1 MKDARQGLHSLI
13 EIQGCLHNLVDLLEL
28 NEHSPAQVQTF
39 HSSTTAQSHG
49 DIYKLSFKTSLLRN
63 DSGGHFEGLAL
74 LQHRPTHTRIL
85 GRNGHYGFPVPPALL
100 HTDSPAAYRVGLV
113 LGC

>member
-28 NEHSPAQVQTF
+28 NEHSPAQVPTF

-49 DIYKLSFKTSLLRN
+49 DIYNFNSLTTQA
-63 DSGGHFEGLAL
+63 S
-74 LQHRPTHTRIL
+74 
-85 GRNGHYGFPVPPALL
+85 
-100 HTDSPAAYRVGLV
+100 
-113 LGC
+113 